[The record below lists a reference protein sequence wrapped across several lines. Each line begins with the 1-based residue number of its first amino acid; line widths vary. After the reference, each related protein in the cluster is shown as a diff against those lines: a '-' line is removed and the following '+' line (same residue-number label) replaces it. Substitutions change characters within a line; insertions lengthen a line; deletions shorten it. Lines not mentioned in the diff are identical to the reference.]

1 MKKKICFDLDN
12 TICSTSKN
20 DYKFSKPKK
29 HIINL
34 INRLDPKKFE
44 IIVFTAR
51 FMGRYNDDIKKAKLK
66 GLSLTKKQLLSWGLR
81 YDRLILGKPSYDVI
95 IDDKAL
101 GFSQKKV
108 IEFLKERIGPN

>member
-44 IIVFTAR
+44 
-51 FMGRYNDDIKKAKLK
+51 
-66 GLSLTKKQLLSWGLR
+66 
-81 YDRLILGKPSYDVI
+81 
-95 IDDKAL
+95 
-101 GFSQKKV
+101 KV
-108 IEFLKERIGPN
+108 S